1 MDDTQ
6 TTKARSQRASKSKQ
20 QKSKHSPYEK
30 AACRQGAERISS
42 RSENGNSQQPYALT
56 LAGATYLKYMGYKGE
71 RVVQEFDIASRI
83 VMVGSGSSKHEL
95 RKLGQILD
103 LVNTELSSPTITAEH
118 LMYCKSFLYIGDK
131 KQVLGCLVA
140 EPIEFAL
147 RVAPSTSKLDTS
159 AVFCSPEKVPALCG
173 ISRIWVHP
181 CHRGKGIATRLL
193 NSACKLFIY
202 GHPLD
207 PSSIAFSQ
215 PTGDGKNLAMRYT
228 QTSKFLVYPD
238 EAVKISH
245 VL

>member
-1 MDDTQ
+1 MDDTR
-6 TTKARSQRASKSKQ
+6 TTKARSQRAAKSKE

-30 AACRQGAERISS
+30 AACGQAAERDSS
-42 RSENGNSQQPYALT
+42 RSEKGNSPPLYAVT

-118 LMYCKSFLYIGDK
+118 LMYCKVQQIINSSAPNCPNL
-131 KQVLGCLVA
+131 LLN
-140 EPIEFAL
+140 
-147 RVAPSTSKLDTS
+147 PSTFK
-159 AVFCSPEKVPALCG
+159 SPEKVPALCG

-193 NSACKLFIY
+193 NFACKLFIY

-215 PTGDGKNLAMRYT
+215 PTGDGKNLAMHYT